1 MNAAQGN
8 RESGR
13 AGWGPFAALM
23 AALAAIFAAAA
34 RVYLQRYPLALA
46 AVAGIYICFML
57 SLALAL
63 APGLRG
69 SRAALER
76 WFASRRKA
84 PALVLIWVAPY
95 LIYAAGTGDF
105 RWSALATLLA
115 VGGAMVALYACFPVH
130 EKAEFGWQ
138 DAAVAGVLIAVVLSR
153 QLRGIWNVPQNLD
166 FVGRLYLIGVA
177 SWCWTLV
184 RVVPGLGYDLWPCR
198 ESLLAP
204 LPSDCS
210 SETHPLPDG
219 RGSETAHPLPD
230 GRGSETAHPLPDGR
244 GSETQVAAQKQ
255 TGTHRS
261 LWSRLRDTGRG
272 SETAHPL
279 PDGRGSET
287 QVAAQLLKAAG
298 VNFAWFALLALPA
311 GLALRFIAWNPS
323 WRGWP
328 QLGLD
333 YLQIFLFIA
342 LLEELFFRGFLQTL
356 LAKTLRSQYG
366 AQALVACLF
375 GLFHILHA
383 PFPNWRYVALA
394 TVAGWFY
401 GSAFRQGGGVMAAA
415 LTHAAV
421 DTVWRTF
428 FTRG

>member
-1 MNAAQGN
+1 MLPNIRSLTVAAQ
-8 RESGR
+8 
-13 AGWGPFAALM
+13 
-23 AALAAIFAAAA
+23 
-34 RVYLQRYPLALA
+34 
-46 AVAGIYICFML
+46 
-57 SLALAL
+57 
-63 APGLRG
+63 
-69 SRAALER
+69 
-76 WFASRRKA
+76 KH
-84 PALVLIWVAPY
+84 
-95 LIYAAGTGDF
+95 T
-105 RWSALATLLA
+105 
-115 VGGAMVALYACFPVH
+115 
-130 EKAEFGWQ
+130 
-138 DAAVAGVLIAVVLSR
+138 
-153 QLRGIWNVPQNLD
+153 
-166 FVGRLYLIGVA
+166 
-177 SWCWTLV
+177 
-184 RVVPGLGYDLWPCR
+184 
-198 ESLLAP
+198 
-204 LPSDCS
+204 
-210 SETHPLPDG
+210 
-219 RGSETAHPLPD
+219 
-230 GRGSETAHPLPDGR
+230 
-244 GSETQVAAQKQ
+244 VAAQKQ

-279 PDGRGSET
+279 PLVAAPLHGRGSETARPLPDGRGSET
-287 QVAAQLLKAAG
+287 RERSFTVAAQLLKAAG
-298 VNFAWFALLALPA
+298 GNFLWFALLALPA
-311 GLALRFIAWNPS
+311 GLALRFIAWNPR

-333 YLQIFLFIA
+333 FLQIFLFIA

-356 LAKTLRSQYG
+356 LAKTLRSEYG

>member
-1 MNAAQGN
+1 
-8 RESGR
+8 
-13 AGWGPFAALM
+13 
-23 AALAAIFAAAA
+23 
-34 RVYLQRYPLALA
+34 
-46 AVAGIYICFML
+46 
-57 SLALAL
+57 
-63 APGLRG
+63 
-69 SRAALER
+69 
-76 WFASRRKA
+76 
-84 PALVLIWVAPY
+84 
-95 LIYAAGTGDF
+95 
-105 RWSALATLLA
+105 LATLLA
-115 VGGAMVALYACFPVH
+115 VGAALVVLYAWFPVR
-130 EKAEFGWQ
+130 EEAQFGWQ

-177 SWCWTLV
+177 GWCWTLV

-204 LPSDCS
+204 LPGDRS
-210 SETHPLPDG
+210 SETQPLPDGRGCETARPLPDGRGSETARPLPDG
-219 RGSETAHPLPD
+219 RGSETAHPLPG
-230 GRGSETAHPLPDGR
+230 GRGSETA
-244 GSETQVAAQKQ
+244 Q
-255 TGTHRS
+255 
-261 LWSRLRDTGRG
+261 
-272 SETAHPL
+272 PL

-287 QVAAQLLKAAG
+287 QVAAQLLRAAG
-298 VNFAWFALLALPA
+298 VNFVWFALLALPA
-311 GLALRFIAWNPS
+311 GLALRFIAWNPR

-428 FTRG
+428 FTRA

>member
-1 MNAAQGN
+1 MIAAQGN

-23 AALAAIFAAAA
+23 AALALIFAAAA
-34 RVYLQRYPLALA
+34 RVYLQRYPLPLA

-69 SRAALER
+69 SRAALGR
-76 WFASRRKA
+76 WFTSRRRA
-84 PALVLIWVAPY
+84 PALVLIWVTPY

-115 VGGAMVALYACFPVH
+115 VGAALVVLYAWFPVR
-130 EKAEFGWQ
+130 EEAQFGWQ

-177 SWCWTLV
+177 GWCWTLV

-204 LPSDCS
+204 LPGDRS
-210 SETHPLPDG
+210 SET
-219 RGSETAHPLPD
+219 
-230 GRGSETAHPLPDGR
+230 
-244 GSETQVAAQKQ
+244 Q
-255 TGTHRS
+255 
-261 LWSRLRDTGRG
+261 
-272 SETAHPL
+272 PL

-287 QVAAQLLKAAG
+287 QVAAQLLRAAG
-298 VNFAWFALLALPA
+298 VNFVWFALLALPA
-311 GLALRFIAWNPS
+311 GLALRFIAWNPR

-401 GSAFRQGGGVMAAA
+401 GAAFRQGGGVMAAA

-428 FTRG
+428 FTRA

>member
-230 GRGSETAHPLPDGR
+230 GRGSET
-244 GSETQVAAQKQ
+244 QVAAQKQ

>member
-23 AALAAIFAAAA
+23 AALALIFAAAA
-34 RVYLQRYPLALA
+34 RVYLQRYPLPLA

-69 SRAALER
+69 SREALER
-76 WFASRRKA
+76 WFTSRRRA
-84 PALVLIWVAPY
+84 PALVLIWVTPY

-115 VGGAMVALYACFPVH
+115 VGAALVVLYAWFPVR
-130 EKAEFGWQ
+130 EEAQFGWQ

-177 SWCWTLV
+177 GWCWTLV

-204 LPSDCS
+204 LPGDRS
-210 SETHPLPDG
+210 SETQPLPDGRGCETARPLPDGRGSETARPLPDG
-219 RGSETAHPLPD
+219 RGSETAHPLPG
-230 GRGSETAHPLPDGR
+230 GRGSETA
-244 GSETQVAAQKQ
+244 Q
-255 TGTHRS
+255 
-261 LWSRLRDTGRG
+261 
-272 SETAHPL
+272 PL

-287 QVAAQLLKAAG
+287 QVAAQLLRAAG
-298 VNFAWFALLALPA
+298 VNFVWFALLALPA
-311 GLALRFIAWNPS
+311 GLALRFIAWNPR

-428 FTRG
+428 FTRA

>member
-1 MNAAQGN
+1 
-8 RESGR
+8 
-13 AGWGPFAALM
+13 
-23 AALAAIFAAAA
+23 
-34 RVYLQRYPLALA
+34 
-46 AVAGIYICFML
+46 
-57 SLALAL
+57 
-63 APGLRG
+63 
-69 SRAALER
+69 
-76 WFASRRKA
+76 
-84 PALVLIWVAPY
+84 
-95 LIYAAGTGDF
+95 
-105 RWSALATLLA
+105 LATLLA

>member
-1 MNAAQGN
+1 
-8 RESGR
+8 
-13 AGWGPFAALM
+13 M
-23 AALAAIFAAAA
+23 AALAVIFAAAA
-34 RVYLQRYPLALA
+34 RMYLQRYPLPLA
-46 AVAGIYICFML
+46 AVAGIYVCFML

-76 WFASRRKA
+76 WFTSRRRA
-84 PALVLIWVAPY
+84 PALVLIWVVPY

-115 VGGAMVALYACFPVH
+115 VGAAMVAIYACFPVH

-138 DAAVAGVLIAVVLSR
+138 DACVAGVLIAVVLSR

-177 SWCWTLV
+177 AWCWTLV

-204 LPSDCS
+204 LPGDRS
-210 SETHPLPDG
+210 SETQPLPDG
-219 RGSETAHPLPD
+219 RGSETARPLPE
-230 GRGSETAHPLPDGR
+230 GRGSETAHPLPEGR
-244 GSETQVAAQKQ
+244 GSETA
-255 TGTHRS
+255 RP
-261 LWSRLRDTGRG
+261 LPEGRG

-279 PDGRGSET
+279 PEGRGSET
-287 QVAAQLLKAAG
+287 ARPLPDGRGSQTRDRSLTVAAQLLRAAG
-298 VNFAWFALLALPA
+298 VNFVWFALLALPA
-311 GLALRFIAWNPS
+311 GLALRFIAWNPR

-356 LAKTLRSQYG
+356 LAKTLRSEYG

>member
-23 AALAAIFAAAA
+23 AALALIFAAAA
-34 RVYLQRYPLALA
+34 RVYLQRYPLPLA

-69 SRAALER
+69 SRAALGR
-76 WFASRRKA
+76 WFTSRRRA
-84 PALVLIWVAPY
+84 PALVLIWVTPY

-115 VGGAMVALYACFPVH
+115 VGAALVVLYAWFPVR
-130 EKAEFGWQ
+130 EEAQFGWQ

-177 SWCWTLV
+177 GWCWTLV

-204 LPSDCS
+204 LPGDRS
-210 SETHPLPDG
+210 SETQPLPDGRGCETARPLPDGRGSETARPLPDG
-219 RGSETAHPLPD
+219 RGSETAHPLPG
-230 GRGSETAHPLPDGR
+230 GRGSETA
-244 GSETQVAAQKQ
+244 Q
-255 TGTHRS
+255 
-261 LWSRLRDTGRG
+261 
-272 SETAHPL
+272 PL

-287 QVAAQLLKAAG
+287 QVAAQLLRAAG
-298 VNFAWFALLALPA
+298 VNFVWFALLALPA
-311 GLALRFIAWNPS
+311 GLALRFIAWNPR

-421 DTVWRTF
+421 DTVWRMF

>member
-23 AALAAIFAAAA
+23 AALALIFAAAA
-34 RVYLQRYPLALA
+34 RVYLQRYPLPLA

-69 SRAALER
+69 SRAALGR
-76 WFASRRKA
+76 WFTSRRRA
-84 PALVLIWVAPY
+84 PALVLIWVTPY

-115 VGGAMVALYACFPVH
+115 VGAALVVLYAWFPVR
-130 EKAEFGWQ
+130 EEAQFGWQ

-177 SWCWTLV
+177 GWCWTLV

-204 LPSDCS
+204 LPGDRS
-210 SETHPLPDG
+210 SETQPLPDGRGCETARPLPDGRGSETARPLPDG
-219 RGSETAHPLPD
+219 RGSETAHPLPG
-230 GRGSETAHPLPDGR
+230 GRGSETA
-244 GSETQVAAQKQ
+244 Q
-255 TGTHRS
+255 
-261 LWSRLRDTGRG
+261 
-272 SETAHPL
+272 PL

-287 QVAAQLLKAAG
+287 QVAAQLLRAAG
-298 VNFAWFALLALPA
+298 VNFVWFALLALPA
-311 GLALRFIAWNPS
+311 GLALRFIAWNPR

-428 FTRG
+428 FTRA

>member
-1 MNAAQGN
+1 MNAAQGD

-23 AALAAIFAAAA
+23 AALAVIFGAAA
-34 RVYLQRYPLALA
+34 RMYLQRYPLPLA
-46 AVAGIYICFML
+46 AVAGIYVCFML

-76 WFASRRKA
+76 WFTSRRRT

-115 VGGAMVALYACFPVH
+115 VGAALVVLYAWFPVR
-130 EKAEFGWQ
+130 EEAQFGWQ

-177 SWCWTLV
+177 AWCWTLV

-204 LPSDCS
+204 LPGDRS
-210 SETHPLPDG
+210 SETQPLPDG
-219 RGSETAHPLPD
+219 RGCETARPLPD
-230 GRGSETAHPLPDGR
+230 
-244 GSETQVAAQKQ
+244 
-255 TGTHRS
+255 
-261 LWSRLRDTGRG
+261 GRG

-298 VNFAWFALLALPA
+298 VNFVWFALLALPA
-311 GLALRFIAWNPS
+311 GLALRFIAWNPR

-356 LAKTLRSQYG
+356 LAKTLRSEYG

>member
-23 AALAAIFAAAA
+23 AALAVIFAAAA
-34 RVYLQRYPLALA
+34 RVYLQRYPLPMA
-46 AVAGIYICFML
+46 AVAGIYVCFIL

-76 WFASRRKA
+76 WFMPRRKA

-115 VGGAMVALYACFPVH
+115 VGAAMVALYACFPVH

-138 DAAVAGVLIAVVLSR
+138 DACVAGVLIAVVLSR

-166 FVGRLYLIGVA
+166 FVGRLYLIGA
-177 SWCWTLV
+177 AGWCWTLV
-184 RVVPGLGYDLWPCR
+184 RVVPGLGYEL
-198 ESLLAP
+198 
-204 LPSDCS
+204 
-210 SETHPLPDG
+210 T
-219 RGSETAHPLPD
+219 
-230 GRGSETAHPLPDGR
+230 
-244 GSETQVAAQKQ
+244 
-255 TGTHRS
+255 
-261 LWSRLRDTGRG
+261 LRVRT
-272 SETAHPL
+272 
-279 PDGRGSET
+279 
-287 QVAAQLLKAAG
+287 LKAAG
-298 VNFAWFALLALPA
+298 VNFVWFALLALPA
-311 GLALRFIAWNPS
+311 GLALRFIAWNPR

-415 LTHAAV
+415 LMHAAV

>member
-1 MNAAQGN
+1 MNAAPGN

-34 RVYLQRYPLALA
+34 RVYLQRYPLPLA
-46 AVAGIYICFML
+46 AVAGIYVCFML

-76 WFASRRKA
+76 WFPSRRKA

-105 RWSALATLLA
+105 RWSALATLVG
-115 VGGAMVALYACFPVH
+115 VGGAMVALYAWFPVR
-130 EKAEFGWQ
+130 AEAKFGWQ

-153 QLRGIWNVPQNLD
+153 QLRGIWNVPQNQD

-177 SWCWTLV
+177 AWCWTLV
-184 RVVPGLGYDLWPCR
+184 RVVPELGYDLWPCR

-204 LPSDCS
+204 LTRR
-210 SETHPLPDG
+210 SEGTHPLPDGRGSETTHPLPDG

-230 GRGSETAHPLPDGR
+230 GRGSETAHPLPGGRGSETAQPLPDGR
-244 GSETQVAAQKQ
+244 GSETAQ
-255 TGTHRS
+255 
-261 LWSRLRDTGRG
+261 
-272 SETAHPL
+272 PL

-298 VNFAWFALLALPA
+298 VNFVWFALLALPA
-311 GLALRFIAWNPS
+311 GLALRFIAWNPR

>member
-1 MNAAQGN
+1 MIAAQGN

-23 AALAAIFAAAA
+23 AALALIFAAAA
-34 RVYLQRYPLALA
+34 RVYLQRYPLPLA

-69 SRAALER
+69 SRAALGR
-76 WFASRRKA
+76 WFTSRRRA
-84 PALVLIWVAPY
+84 PALVLIWVTPY

-115 VGGAMVALYACFPVH
+115 VGAALVVLYAWFPVR
-130 EKAEFGWQ
+130 EEAQFGWQ

-177 SWCWTLV
+177 GWCWTLV

-204 LPSDCS
+204 LPGDRS
-210 SETHPLPDG
+210 SETQPLPDGRGCETARPLPDGRGSETARPLPDG
-219 RGSETAHPLPD
+219 RGSETAHPLPG
-230 GRGSETAHPLPDGR
+230 GRGSETA
-244 GSETQVAAQKQ
+244 Q
-255 TGTHRS
+255 
-261 LWSRLRDTGRG
+261 
-272 SETAHPL
+272 PL

-287 QVAAQLLKAAG
+287 QVAAQLLRAAG
-298 VNFAWFALLALPA
+298 VNFVWFALLALPA
-311 GLALRFIAWNPS
+311 GLALRFIAWNPR

-428 FTRG
+428 FTRA

>member
-23 AALAAIFAAAA
+23 AALALIFAAAA
-34 RVYLQRYPLALA
+34 RVYLQRYPLPLA

-69 SRAALER
+69 SRAALGR
-76 WFASRRKA
+76 WFTSRRRA
-84 PALVLIWVAPY
+84 PALVLIWVTPY

-115 VGGAMVALYACFPVH
+115 VGAALVVLYAWFPVR
-130 EKAEFGWQ
+130 EEAQFGWQ

-177 SWCWTLV
+177 GWCWTLV

-204 LPSDCS
+204 LPGDRS
-210 SETHPLPDG
+210 SETQPLPDG
-219 RGSETAHPLPD
+219 RGSETARPLPGGRGSETAHPLPGGRGSETAQPLPD
-230 GRGSETAHPLPDGR
+230 GRGSETA
-244 GSETQVAAQKQ
+244 Q
-255 TGTHRS
+255 
-261 LWSRLRDTGRG
+261 
-272 SETAHPL
+272 PL

-287 QVAAQLLKAAG
+287 QVAAQLLRAAG
-298 VNFAWFALLALPA
+298 VNFVWFALLALPA
-311 GLALRFIAWNPS
+311 GLALRFIAWNPR

-428 FTRG
+428 FTRA

>member
-1 MNAAQGN
+1 
-8 RESGR
+8 
-13 AGWGPFAALM
+13 
-23 AALAAIFAAAA
+23 
-34 RVYLQRYPLALA
+34 
-46 AVAGIYICFML
+46 
-57 SLALAL
+57 
-63 APGLRG
+63 LRG
-69 SRAALER
+69 SRAALQR
-76 WFASRRKA
+76 WFTSRRRT

-115 VGGAMVALYACFPVH
+115 VGAALVVLYAWFPVR
-130 EKAEFGWQ
+130 EEAQFGWQ

-177 SWCWTLV
+177 AWCWTLV

-204 LPSDCS
+204 LPGDRS
-210 SETHPLPDG
+210 SETRPLPDG
-219 RGSETAHPLPD
+219 RGCETARPLPD
-230 GRGSETAHPLPDGR
+230 
-244 GSETQVAAQKQ
+244 
-255 TGTHRS
+255 
-261 LWSRLRDTGRG
+261 GRG

-298 VNFAWFALLALPA
+298 VNFVWFALLALPA
-311 GLALRFIAWNPS
+311 GLALRFIAWNPR

-356 LAKTLRSQYG
+356 LAKTLRSEYG

>member
-1 MNAAQGN
+1 
-8 RESGR
+8 
-13 AGWGPFAALM
+13 
-23 AALAAIFAAAA
+23 
-34 RVYLQRYPLALA
+34 
-46 AVAGIYICFML
+46 
-57 SLALAL
+57 
-63 APGLRG
+63 
-69 SRAALER
+69 
-76 WFASRRKA
+76 
-84 PALVLIWVAPY
+84 
-95 LIYAAGTGDF
+95 
-105 RWSALATLLA
+105 LATLLA
-115 VGGAMVALYACFPVH
+115 VGAALVVLYAWFPVR
-130 EKAEFGWQ
+130 EEAQFGWQ

-177 SWCWTLV
+177 GWCWTLV

-204 LPSDCS
+204 LPGDRS
-210 SETHPLPDG
+210 SETQPLPDG
-219 RGSETAHPLPD
+219 RGSETARPLPG
-230 GRGSETAHPLPDGR
+230 GRGSETAHPLPG
-244 GSETQVAAQKQ
+244 
-255 TGTHRS
+255 
-261 LWSRLRDTGRG
+261 GRG
-272 SETAHPL
+272 SETAQPL

-287 QVAAQLLKAAG
+287 QVAAQLLRAAG
-298 VNFAWFALLALPA
+298 VNFVWFALLALPA
-311 GLALRFIAWNPS
+311 GLALRFIAWNPR

-428 FTRG
+428 FTRA

>member
-1 MNAAQGN
+1 MNAAPGN

-34 RVYLQRYPLALA
+34 RVYLQRYPLPLA
-46 AVAGIYICFML
+46 AVAGIYVCFML

-76 WFASRRKA
+76 WFPSRRKA

-105 RWSALATLLA
+105 RWSALATLVG
-115 VGGAMVALYACFPVH
+115 VGGAMVALYAWFPVR
-130 EKAEFGWQ
+130 AEAKFGWQ

-153 QLRGIWNVPQNLD
+153 QLRGIWNVPQNQD

-177 SWCWTLV
+177 AWCWTLV
-184 RVVPGLGYDLWPCR
+184 RVVPELGYDLWPCR

-204 LPSDCS
+204 LTRR
-210 SETHPLPDG
+210 SEGTHPLPDG
-219 RGSETAHPLPD
+219 RGSETTHPLPD
-230 GRGSETAHPLPDGR
+230 
-244 GSETQVAAQKQ
+244 
-255 TGTHRS
+255 
-261 LWSRLRDTGRG
+261 GRG

-311 GLALRFIAWNPS
+311 GLALRFIAWNPR

>member
-23 AALAAIFAAAA
+23 AALALIFAAAA
-34 RVYLQRYPLALA
+34 RVYLQRYPLPLA

-69 SRAALER
+69 SRAALGR
-76 WFASRRKA
+76 WFTSRRRA
-84 PALVLIWVAPY
+84 PALVLIWVTPY

-115 VGGAMVALYACFPVH
+115 VGAALVVLYAWFPVR
-130 EKAEFGWQ
+130 EEAQFGWQ

-177 SWCWTLV
+177 GWCWTLV

-204 LPSDCS
+204 LPGDRS
-210 SETHPLPDG
+210 SETQPLPDGRGSETARPLPDG
-219 RGSETAHPLPD
+219 RGSETAHPLPGGRGSETAQPLPD

-244 GSETQVAAQKQ
+244 GSETQVAAQ
-255 TGTHRS
+255 
-261 LWSRLRDTGRG
+261 LLR
-272 SETAHPL
+272 
-279 PDGRGSET
+279 
-287 QVAAQLLKAAG
+287 AAG
-298 VNFAWFALLALPA
+298 VNFVWFALLALPA
-311 GLALRFIAWNPS
+311 GLALRFIAWNPR

-428 FTRG
+428 FTRA

>member
-23 AALAAIFAAAA
+23 AALALIFAAAA
-34 RVYLQRYPLALA
+34 RVYLQRYPLPLA

-69 SRAALER
+69 SRAALGR
-76 WFASRRKA
+76 WFTSRRRA
-84 PALVLIWVAPY
+84 PALVLIWVTPY

-115 VGGAMVALYACFPVH
+115 VGAALVVLYAWFPVR
-130 EKAEFGWQ
+130 EEAQFGWQ

-177 SWCWTLV
+177 GWCWTLV

-204 LPSDCS
+204 LPGDRS
-210 SETHPLPDG
+210 SETQPLPDGRGSETARPLPDG
-219 RGSETAHPLPD
+219 RGSETAHPLPG
-230 GRGSETAHPLPDGR
+230 GRGSETA
-244 GSETQVAAQKQ
+244 Q
-255 TGTHRS
+255 
-261 LWSRLRDTGRG
+261 
-272 SETAHPL
+272 PL

-287 QVAAQLLKAAG
+287 QVAAQLLRAAG
-298 VNFAWFALLALPA
+298 VNFVWFALLALPA
-311 GLALRFIAWNPS
+311 GLALRFIAWNPR

-428 FTRG
+428 FTRA

>member
-1 MNAAQGN
+1 
-8 RESGR
+8 
-13 AGWGPFAALM
+13 M

>member
-23 AALAAIFAAAA
+23 AALALIFAAAA
-34 RVYLQRYPLALA
+34 RVYLQRYPLPLA

-69 SRAALER
+69 SRAALGR
-76 WFASRRKA
+76 WFTSRRRA
-84 PALVLIWVAPY
+84 PALVLIWVTPY

-115 VGGAMVALYACFPVH
+115 VGAALVVLYAWFPVR
-130 EKAEFGWQ
+130 EEAQFGWQ

-177 SWCWTLV
+177 GWCWTLV

-204 LPSDCS
+204 LPGDRS
-210 SETHPLPDG
+210 SETQPLPDG
-219 RGSETAHPLPD
+219 RGSETARPLPG
-230 GRGSETAHPLPDGR
+230 GRGSETAHPLPG
-244 GSETQVAAQKQ
+244 
-255 TGTHRS
+255 
-261 LWSRLRDTGRG
+261 GRG
-272 SETAHPL
+272 SETAQPL

-287 QVAAQLLKAAG
+287 QVAAQLLRAAG
-298 VNFAWFALLALPA
+298 VNFVWFALLALPA
-311 GLALRFIAWNPS
+311 GLALRFIAWNPR

>member
-1 MNAAQGN
+1 MIAAQGN

-23 AALAAIFAAAA
+23 AALALIFAAAA
-34 RVYLQRYPLALA
+34 RVYLQRYPLPLA

-69 SRAALER
+69 SRAALGR
-76 WFASRRKA
+76 WFTSRRRA
-84 PALVLIWVAPY
+84 PALVLIWVTPY

-115 VGGAMVALYACFPVH
+115 VGAALVVLYAWFPVR
-130 EKAEFGWQ
+130 EEAQFGWQ

-177 SWCWTLV
+177 GWCWTLV

-204 LPSDCS
+204 LPGDRS
-210 SETHPLPDG
+210 SETQPLPDG
-219 RGSETAHPLPD
+219 RGSETARPLPGGRGSETAHPLPGGRGSETARPLPD
-230 GRGSETAHPLPDGR
+230 GRGSETA
-244 GSETQVAAQKQ
+244 Q
-255 TGTHRS
+255 
-261 LWSRLRDTGRG
+261 
-272 SETAHPL
+272 PL

-298 VNFAWFALLALPA
+298 VNFVWFALLALPA
-311 GLALRFIAWNPS
+311 GLALRFIAWNPR

-356 LAKTLRSQYG
+356 LAKTLRSEYG

-401 GSAFRQGGGVMAAA
+401 GAAFRQGGGVMAAA

-428 FTRG
+428 FTRA

>member
-1 MNAAQGN
+1 MWLEGPFAKRAW
-8 RESGR
+8 GR

-23 AALAAIFAAAA
+23 AALAVIFGAAA
-34 RVYLQRYPLALA
+34 RVYLQRYPLPMVAF
-46 AVAGIYICFML
+46 AGIYVCFML

-76 WFASRRKA
+76 WFTSRRRA
-84 PALVLIWVAPY
+84 PALVLIWVTPY

-105 RWSALATLLA
+105 RGSALATLLA
-115 VGGAMVALYACFPVH
+115 VGAAMVAIYTWFPVR
-130 EKAEFGWQ
+130 EEAQFGWQ
-138 DAAVAGVLIAVVLSR
+138 DALVAGVLIAVVLSR

-166 FVGRLYLIGVA
+166 FVGRLYLIGLA
-177 SWCWTLV
+177 GWCWTLV
-184 RVVPGLGYDLWPCR
+184 RVVPRLGYELWPCR

-204 LPSDCS
+204 LPGDCCA
-210 SETHPLPDG
+210 ETQPLPDG
-219 RGSETAHPLPD
+219 RGSETARPLPD
-230 GRGSETAHPLPDGR
+230 GRCSETR
-244 GSETQVAAQKQ
+244 E
-255 TGTHRS
+255 RS
-261 LWSRLRDTGRG
+261 FT
-272 SETAHPL
+272 
-279 PDGRGSET
+279 
-287 QVAAQLLKAAG
+287 VAAQLLRAAG
-298 VNFAWFALLALPA
+298 GNFLWFALLALPA
-311 GLALRFIAWNPS
+311 GLALRFIAWNPR

-333 YLQIFLFIA
+333 FLQIFLFIA

-356 LAKTLRSQYG
+356 LAKTLRSEYG

>member
-23 AALAAIFAAAA
+23 AALALIFAAAA
-34 RVYLQRYPLALA
+34 RVYLQRYPLPLA

-76 WFASRRKA
+76 WFTSRRRA
-84 PALVLIWVAPY
+84 PALVLIWVTPY

-115 VGGAMVALYACFPVH
+115 VGAALVVLYAWFPVR
-130 EKAEFGWQ
+130 EEAQFGWQ

-177 SWCWTLV
+177 GWCWTLV

-204 LPSDCS
+204 LPGDRS
-210 SETHPLPDG
+210 SETQPLPDG
-219 RGSETAHPLPD
+219 RGSETARPLPGGRGSETAHPLPGGRGSETAQPLPD
-230 GRGSETAHPLPDGR
+230 GRGSETA
-244 GSETQVAAQKQ
+244 Q
-255 TGTHRS
+255 
-261 LWSRLRDTGRG
+261 
-272 SETAHPL
+272 PL

-287 QVAAQLLKAAG
+287 QVAAQLLRAAG
-298 VNFAWFALLALPA
+298 VNFVWFALLALPA
-311 GLALRFIAWNPS
+311 GLALRFIAWNPR

-428 FTRG
+428 FTRA

>member
-23 AALAAIFAAAA
+23 AALALIFAAAA
-34 RVYLQRYPLALA
+34 RVYLQRYPLPLA

-69 SRAALER
+69 SRAALGR
-76 WFASRRKA
+76 WFTSRRRA
-84 PALVLIWVAPY
+84 PALVLIWVTPY

-115 VGGAMVALYACFPVH
+115 VGAALVVLYAWFPVR
-130 EKAEFGWQ
+130 EEAQFGWQ

-177 SWCWTLV
+177 GWCWTLV

-204 LPSDCS
+204 LPGDRS
-210 SETHPLPDG
+210 SETQPLPDGRGCETARPLPDGRGSETARPLPDG
-219 RGSETAHPLPD
+219 RGSETAHPLPG
-230 GRGSETAHPLPDGR
+230 GRGSETA
-244 GSETQVAAQKQ
+244 Q
-255 TGTHRS
+255 
-261 LWSRLRDTGRG
+261 
-272 SETAHPL
+272 PL

-287 QVAAQLLKAAG
+287 QVAAQLLRAAG
-298 VNFAWFALLALPA
+298 VNFVWFALLALPA
-311 GLALRFIAWNPS
+311 GLALRFIAWNPR